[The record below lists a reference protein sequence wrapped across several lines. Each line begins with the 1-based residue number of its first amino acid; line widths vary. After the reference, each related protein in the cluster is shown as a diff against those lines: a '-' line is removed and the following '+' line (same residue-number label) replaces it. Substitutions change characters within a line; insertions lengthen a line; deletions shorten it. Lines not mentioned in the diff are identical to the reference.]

1 MISISSQESERLPE
15 ENVSITEEISEDK
28 LDNVRA
34 MVNGNVR
41 RKLYFNPA
49 YFEPGKY
56 TIN

>member
-1 MISISSQESERLPE
+1 MISISSQDSERLPE

-28 LDNVRA
+28 MDNVRA

-49 YFEPGKY
+49 YFEQGKL
-56 TIN
+56 NL